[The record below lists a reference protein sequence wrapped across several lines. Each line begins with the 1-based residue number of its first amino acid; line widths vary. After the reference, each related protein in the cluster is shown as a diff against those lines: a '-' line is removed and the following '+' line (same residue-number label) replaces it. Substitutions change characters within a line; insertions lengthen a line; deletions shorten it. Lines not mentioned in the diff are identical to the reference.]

1 MHPNLSHMLWYDTE
15 AEEAANFYVGVF
27 GGEIHNVNRRPD
39 GQAFTVEFSILGA
52 RYHALNGGPMF
63 KFSEAFSIFITV
75 DGQAEVDKYWDA
87 LLTDGGEP
95 GNCGWL
101 KDRFGLSW
109 QIVPIQLGQ
118 ALANPDPVKSSR
130 AMQAMLGMHKL
141 NVAELEA
148 AVA

>member
-1 MHPNLSHMLWYDTE
+1 MLWYDTE

-39 GQAFTVEFSILGA
+39 GQAFTVEFSILGS
-52 RYHALNGGPMF
+52 RYNALNGGPMF

-87 LLTDGGEP
+87 LLADGGEP

-109 QIVPIQLGQ
+109 QIVPIQLGR
-118 ALANPDPVKSSR
+118 ALGNPDPVKSAA
-130 AMQAMLGMHKL
+130 AMQVMLGMGKL
-141 NVAELEA
+141 IVAELEA

>member
-1 MHPNLSHMLWYDTE
+1 MLWYDTE

-27 GGEIHNVNRRPD
+27 GGEIHSVNRRPD
-39 GQAFTVEFSILGA
+39 GQAFTVEFSILGS
-52 RYHALNGGPMF
+52 RYNALNGGPMF

-75 DGQAEVDKYWDA
+75 DGQTEVDKYWDA
-87 LLTDGGEP
+87 LLADGGEP

-109 QIVPIQLGQ
+109 QIVPIQLGR
-118 ALANPDPVKSSR
+118 ALGNPDPVKSAA
-130 AMQAMLGMHKL
+130 AMQAMLGMGKL
-141 NVAELEA
+141 IVAELEA